1 MNTVWGKRIN
11 TWTSL
16 ATHRYVGRGGDVVN
30 NAYGSAEFHNCKFIV
45 SFLFVEVQH
54 HMIVVQMVH

>member
-1 MNTVWGKRIN
+1 VGEENQHMDLTSNT
-11 TWTSL
+11 
-16 ATHRYVGRGGDVVN
+16 YVGRGGDVVN